1 MHLIFGM
8 SIDEWAEMLSA
19 VAIIVSGGSWL
30 FKKIALDP
38 LRVDIQRLSEQ
49 IGQQLRIHEKELAD
63 IHGRLKTHDH
73 ELDSHSV
80 RLTRLEDRTGIKG
93 DDNHNED

>member
-1 MHLIFGM
+1 MHLLLGL

-19 VAIIVSGGSWL
+19 VAILVSGASWL

-38 LRVDIQRLSEQ
+38 LRADIQMLSEQ
-49 IGQQLRIHEKELAD
+49 IGQQLQIHEKELAD
-63 IHGRLKTHDH
+63 LDGRLKTHDH

-80 RLTRLEDRTGIKG
+80 RLTRLEDHVGIEEEKE
-93 DDNHNED
+93 HED

>member
-8 SIDEWAEMLSA
+8 SIDEWAETLSA
-19 VAIIVSGGSWL
+19 VAILVSGGSWL

-38 LRVDIQRLSEQ
+38 LRADIQLLSEQ
-49 IGQQLRIHEKELAD
+49 IGQQLKVHEKELANID
-63 IHGRLKTHDH
+63 GRLKSHDT

-80 RLTRLEDRTGIKG
+80 RLTRLEDRTEIKG
-93 DDNHNED
+93 ENDHED

>member
-8 SIDEWAEMLSA
+8 SITDWAEMLSA
-19 VAIIVSGGSWL
+19 VAILVSGASWL
-30 FKKIALDP
+30 FKRIALDP

-49 IGQQLRIHEKELAD
+49 IGQQLRIHEKELND
-63 IHGRLKTHDH
+63 IDGRLKSHDT

-80 RLTRLEDRTGIKG
+80 RLTRLEDHAGIKG
-93 DDNHNED
+93 DDSKQ

>member
-8 SIDEWAEMLSA
+8 SIAELAEA
-19 VAIIVSGGSWL
+19 VSIITVLVSCASWL

-38 LRVDIQRLSEQ
+38 LRTDIQRLSEQ
-49 IGQQLRIHEKELAD
+49 IGQQLKMHEKELAD
-63 IHGRLKTHDH
+63 LNDRLKTHDS

-93 DDNHNED
+93 DDNKHED

>member
-1 MHLIFGM
+1 M

-19 VAIIVSGGSWL
+19 LAVIVSCGSWL
-30 FKKIALDP
+30 FKRIALDP
-38 LRVDIQRLSEQ
+38 LRADIQLLSQQ
-49 IGQQLRIHEKELAD
+49 IGQQLKVHEKELAD
-63 IHGRLKTHDH
+63 LEGQLKSHDH

-93 DDNHNED
+93 DDKHNED

>member
-1 MHLIFGM
+1 MHLILGL
-8 SIDEWAEMLSA
+8 SIDEWAETLSA
-19 VAIIVSGGSWL
+19 VAILVSGGSWL

-38 LRVDIQRLSEQ
+38 LRADIQRLSEQ

-63 IHGRLKTHDH
+63 IDGRLKTHDH

-93 DDNHNED
+93 DNEHED

>member
-1 MHLIFGM
+1 M
-8 SIDEWAEMLSA
+8 SIDEWAETLSA
-19 VAIIVSGGSWL
+19 LAIVVSCGSWL

-38 LRVDIQRLSEQ
+38 LRADIQLLSEQ
-49 IGQQLRIHEKELAD
+49 IGQQLKIHEKELAD
-63 IHGRLKTHDH
+63 IDGRLKSHDT

-93 DDNHNED
+93 DDDHED

>member
-8 SIDEWAEMLSA
+8 SIDEWAETLSA
-19 VAIIVSGGSWL
+19 VAILVSGGSWL

-38 LRVDIQRLSEQ
+38 LRLDIQHLSGQ
-49 IGQQLRIHEKELAD
+49 IGQQLRVHEKELAD
-63 IHGRLKTHDH
+63 LDGRLKDHDH

-80 RLTRLEDRTGIKG
+80 RLTRLEDRTGIREG
-93 DDNHNED
+93 DSKHED

>member
-8 SIDEWAEMLSA
+8 SITDWAEMLSA
-19 VAIIVSGGSWL
+19 VAILVSGASWL
-30 FKKIALDP
+30 FKRIALDP

-49 IGQQLRIHEKELAD
+49 IGQQLRIHEKELND
-63 IHGRLKTHDH
+63 IDGRLKSHDH

-80 RLTRLEDRTGIKG
+80 RLTRLEDHAGIKG
-93 DDNHNED
+93 DNEHED

>member
-1 MHLIFGM
+1 MHIILGM
-8 SIDEWAEMLSA
+8 SIDEWAETLSA
-19 VAIIVSGGSWL
+19 VAILVSGGSWL

-38 LRVDIQRLSEQ
+38 LRADIQRLSGQ

-63 IHGRLKTHDH
+63 LDDRLKTHDH

-80 RLTRLEDRTGIKG
+80 RLTRLEDHAGIKG
-93 DDNHNED
+93 DNEHED